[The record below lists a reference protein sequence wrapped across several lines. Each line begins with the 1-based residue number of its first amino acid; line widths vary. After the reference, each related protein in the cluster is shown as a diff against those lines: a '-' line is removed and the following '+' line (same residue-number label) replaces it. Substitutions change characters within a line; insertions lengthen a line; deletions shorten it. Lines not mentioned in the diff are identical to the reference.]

1 MSINSLSNSDGAPL
15 SPLAQFNYPREV
27 RFVDTDAT
35 GFAHF
40 SSYFRMMEEAEYA
53 FLRSRGLCVVL
64 KDERGTMGF
73 PRISCEIDIVR
84 PLSLGEQV
92 DVSVS
97 LVRTDGKRVV
107 YQFKIIDD
115 SGEVAVTG
123 QFLAAL
129 CRFPDGKLPYAI
141 LFPPGLTEKLT
152 APM

>member
-1 MSINSLSNSDGAPL
+1 MSINSLSKSDDA
-15 SPLAQFNYPREV
+15 PLAQFSYPREV
-27 RFVDTDAT
+27 RMVDTDAS

-73 PRISCEIDIVR
+73 PRISCEIDIAR

-92 DVSVS
+92 DVNVS

-107 YQFKIIDD
+107 YQFKIVDD
-115 SGEVAVTG
+115 TGETVITG
-123 QFLAAL
+123 EFLAAL
-129 CRFPDGKLPYAI
+129 CRFPDGKMPYAI

-152 APM
+152 API